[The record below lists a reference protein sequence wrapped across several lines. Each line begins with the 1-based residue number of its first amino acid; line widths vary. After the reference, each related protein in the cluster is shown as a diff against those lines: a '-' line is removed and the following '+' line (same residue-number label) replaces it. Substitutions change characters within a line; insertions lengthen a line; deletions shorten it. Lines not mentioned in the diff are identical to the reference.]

1 MLETIKK
8 IFGTFI
14 SNKDKVSSKLRIS
27 SDYNWYRLYNI
38 EIWKETMISEK
49 IYRKLKKK
57 WIKNRNS

>member
-8 IFGTFI
+8 FFGTFI
-14 SNKDKVSSKLRIS
+14 PNKDKVSSKLRIS